1 MSINSKST
9 SYFAKADSINVSV
22 IIPVYNNQIFI
33 YDCLQSVIN
42 QSLKN
47 IEIICVNDGS
57 TDLTLSIL
65 NDFSKKDSRI
75 IVLNQNNNGPGFSR
89 NRAARI
95 AKGKYLYF
103 MDSDDT
109 IDIDCLERLFLVS
122 EKFNSDIC
130 LVGVNAYDE
139 INKSYVPYLNFSTK
153 KYKKDTLIKKKD
165 LRRELFFKFAP
176 FFLFYKKEFFI
187 NNKLCFNE
195 KYLLGE
201 DVLCSLRA
209 KIESNIF
216 AVCNADLYHY
226 RINTTSSITSNINN
240 KKIDDLFSYF
250 IDMHN
255 YLVNKNLW
263 SNYKKYYFDYILDAI
278 KSYLPVSNKKYIYT
292 KIVQFNSELRKSE
305 NEVHFSTDLNKISSE
320 LNNLSK
326 YSYLYVKTKNI
337 KNFCDISYTLSKSY
351 VKIRILGK
359 TIFVIHNTRYFF
371 ILRLFGIRL
380 VKYSKY

>member
-1 MSINSKST
+1 MT
-9 SYFAKADSINVSV
+9 VSINVSV
-22 IIPVYNNQIFI
+22 IIPVYNNQTFI

-95 AKGKYLYF
+95 ANGKYLYF

-109 IDIDCLERLFLVS
+109 IDVDCLERLFLVS
-122 EKFNSDIC
+122 EKYNSDIC

-139 INKSYVPYLNFSTK
+139 ISKSYVSYLNFSTK
-153 KYKKDTLIKKKD
+153 KYKKDTLIKKNSLHK
-165 LRRELFFKFAP
+165 ELFYKFAP
-176 FFLFYKKEFFI
+176 FFLFYRKDFFI
-187 NNKLCFNE
+187 NNNLSFNE

-209 KIESNIF
+209 KIEANIF

-226 RINTTSSITSNINN
+226 RVNTNSSITSNINN

-263 SNYKKYYFDYILDAI
+263 SNYKQYYFDYISEAI
-278 KSYLPVSNKKYIYT
+278 KSYLPVSNKKYVYN
-292 KIVQFNSELRKSE
+292 KIVKFNSELLKST
-305 NEVHFSTDLNKISSE
+305 NEVHFSSDLNKISSE
-320 LNNLSK
+320 LINLSK
-326 YSYLYVKTKNI
+326 NSFLYIKSNNVKNL
-337 KNFCDISYTLSKSY
+337 FDISYTLSKSY
-351 VKIRILGK
+351 VEIRVFGK
-359 TIFVIHNTRYFF
+359 TIFCFHNTRYFF
-371 ILRLFGIRL
+371 IIRLFGIRL
-380 VKYSKY
+380 IKYTKNQ